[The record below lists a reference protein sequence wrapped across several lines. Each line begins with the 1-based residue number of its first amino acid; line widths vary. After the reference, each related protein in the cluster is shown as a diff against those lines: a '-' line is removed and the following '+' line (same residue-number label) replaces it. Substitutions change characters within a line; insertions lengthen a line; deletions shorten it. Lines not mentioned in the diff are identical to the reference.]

1 MAECKIKKRKFPRIR
16 NKRKTENKNKPHLML
31 VKKTKTKQNPHQRQI
46 CVLSLTDLKDNS
58 DQYPSLFILTLFNKK
73 I

>member
-1 MAECKIKKRKFPRIR
+1 MQNKEMEIPKSKQQKENWKQKQAPLDATKK
-16 NKRKTENKNKPHLML
+16 T
-31 VKKTKTKQNPHQRQI
+31 KTKTKQNPHQRQI

-58 DQYPSLFILTLFNKK
+58 NQYPSLVILTLFNKK

>member
-1 MAECKIKKRKFPRIR
+1 MAECKIKKLKFPRIR
-16 NKRKTENKNKPHLML
+16 NKRKTESKNKPHLML

-58 DQYPSLFILTLFNKK
+58 NQYPSLFILTLFNKK